1 MKFMKIIGIVILLS
15 VIIFYILPKLIS
27 EIWLIE
33 PYENNIYDKNYQE
46 PLRVELF
53 YPILELREGR
63 KI

>member
-53 YPILELREGR
+53 YPILELRQGR